1 MAENKQARDD
11 KQTSD
16 DEQTSDDKPNVR
28 QRLHWATDD
37 REAEA
42 KALADR
48 AGEEVD
54 EEAARAAVSRAHG
67 ELRDGKEP
75 DKDDDLATVDDAKA
89 AADEP
94 QR

>member
-1 MAENKQARDD
+1 MAEKNK
-11 KQTSD
+11 T
-16 DEQTSDDKPNVR
+16 DESPGDNDKPTVR

-48 AGEEVD
+48 AGAEVD
-54 EEAARAAVSRAHG
+54 EDAALAAVSRAHG
-67 ELRDGKEP
+67 ERRDGKEP

-89 AADEP
+89 AAGEDE
-94 QR
+94 R